1 MPLDVADH
9 FRGSVSIW
17 ASVTS
22 IDGSR
27 QTTFDDSTAVHKQL
41 IDIKYS
47 KDTRKQFKPG
57 LPYKGKV
64 RRQNKTIIIKRR
76 HTVVVRVVT
85 VTPPHMHTVLQIEVT
100 YPDGSP
106 ADGVKVRV
114 KAELTPKD
122 NVYTSELISKD
133 GQATFEIPSIPTAA
147 QYVWLE
153 VSGCSCS
160 GEKIILSKFY
170 ASLKISLFS
179 SFDLDQ
185 GDIH

>member
-27 QTTFDDSTAVHKQL
+27 QTTFDDSTPVHKQL

-64 RRQNKTIIIKRR
+64 RKQSG
-76 HTVVVRVVT
+76 HTH
-85 VTPPHMHTVLQIEVT
+85 PCISH
-100 YPDGSP
+100 
-106 ADGVKVRV
+106 ADSH
-114 KAELTPKD
+114 L
-122 NVYTSELISKD
+122 LH
-133 GQATFEIPSIPTAA
+133 
-147 QYVWLE
+147 
-153 VSGCSCS
+153 
-160 GEKIILSKFY
+160 
-170 ASLKISLFS
+170 S
-179 SFDLDQ
+179 SFFRLK
-185 GDIH
+185 